1 MQSSADIK
9 QTLIIGS
16 TVVDIILN
24 VPCLPARG
32 GDVNIASSAF
42 RLGGCAYNVYKA
54 MQRFDAPALLCSPVG
69 TGVYGRMVREWF
81 CAEGIVPFVNLEQE
95 NGCCYCLVENDGER
109 SFLSYH
115 GAEYVFSRSW
125 MNGID
130 YSRAD
135 SVFICGIEVE
145 DSTGNEIVDYVCE
158 NPQLELY
165 FAPGPRIL
173 HIQDARMEKIMSRRP
188 VLHLNETEAREYA
201 KKIASCTAL
210 PAVED
215 AAAILAQKTRNAVV
229 ITLGARGCYFRDGA
243 GGCGFV
249 AGRSAVVRSTVGAGD
264 AHCGALIASLK
275 LGKDLRASCET
286 ANREGARVVCGA

>member
-1 MQSSADIK
+1 MRNGADMK

-16 TVVDIILN
+16 TVVDVLLN
-24 VPCLPARG
+24 VPRLPARG

-54 MQRFDAPALLCSPVG
+54 MRRFDVPALLCSPVG

-81 CAEGIVPFVNLEQE
+81 NEEKILPFVNLQEE
-95 NGCCYCLVENDGER
+95 NGCCYCLIENDGER

-115 GAEYVFSRSW
+115 GAEYLFSRAW
-125 MNGID
+125 MKDID

-145 DSTGNEIVDYVCE
+145 DSTGNEIVEYVCE

-173 HIQDARMEKIMSRRP
+173 HITDERMEKIMSRRP

-201 KKIASCTAL
+201 KKTAL
-210 PAVED
+210 CSAFPAVED

-229 ITLGARGCYFRDGA
+229 ITLGAHGCYFLDSE
-243 GGCGFV
+243 GGGFV
-249 AGRSAVVRSTVGAGD
+249 SGFSAVVRNTVGAGD

-275 LGKDLRASCET
+275 LGKDLRASCED
-286 ANREGARVVCGA
+286 ANSEGARVVRGA

>member
-1 MQSSADIK
+1 MQNGADMK

-16 TVVDIILN
+16 TVADIILN
-24 VPCLPARG
+24 IPCLPARG
-32 GDVNIASSAF
+32 EDVNIASSDF

-54 MQRFDAPALLCSPVG
+54 MRRFDVPALLCSPVG
-69 TGVYGRMVREWF
+69 TGVYGHMVREWF
-81 CAEGIVPFVNLEQE
+81 NAEKIIPFINLEQE

-109 SFLSYH
+109 SFLSHH
-115 GAEYVFSRSW
+115 GAEYFFSRSW
-125 MNGID
+125 MKGID
-130 YSRAD
+130 YSRVD
-135 SVFICGIEVE
+135 SIFICGIEVE
-145 DSTGNEIVDYVCE
+145 EPTGNEIVEYVCE
-158 NPQLELY
+158 NSQLKLY

-173 HIQDARMEKIMSRRP
+173 HITDERMEKIISRRP

-201 KKIASCTAL
+201 KKIASCSSL

-229 ITLGARGCYFRDGA
+229 ITLGARGCYFWDSK

-249 AGRSAVVRSTVGAGD
+249 SGFPAVVRSTVGAGD

-275 LGKDLRASCET
+275 LGKDLRASCED
-286 ANREGARVVCGA
+286 ANREGARVVCSA